1 MRFDQARSVPMVTW
15 SVNHPE
21 RKIKPGYFSRKHLQ
35 LPGIAGGF
43 AAHLF
48 LTGLRDDADL
58 IVQQSANRPSDVLGF
73 AAALAKIV
81 L

>member
-1 MRFDQARSVPMVTW
+1 MMTW
-15 SVNHPE
+15 SVNHPK
-21 RKIKPGYFSRKHLQ
+21 RKIKPIIFRILRE
-35 LPGIAGGF
+35 AF
-43 AAHLF
+43 ATSWICGWIRSAFF

-73 AAALAKIV
+73 AAAFAKIA

>member
-1 MRFDQARSVPMVTW
+1 MVTW

-21 RKIKPGYFSRKHLQ
+21 RKIKPAIFSESRGKHLQ

-43 AAHLF
+43 AAHFF
-48 LTGLRDDADL
+48 LTGLRDDTDL

-73 AAALAKIV
+73 AAALAKIA

>member
-1 MRFDQARSVPMVTW
+1 VSIIRREKS
-15 SVNHPE
+15 S
-21 RKIKPGYFSRKHLQ
+21 RLFSESRGKHLQ

-43 AAHLF
+43 AAHFF

-73 AAALAKIV
+73 AAALAKIA

>member
-1 MRFDQARSVPMVTW
+1 VECQSSGEKNQA
-15 SVNHPE
+15 
-21 RKIKPGYFSRKHLQ
+21 GYFPNLAGKHLQ
-35 LPGIAGGF
+35 LLGIARGF

-48 LTGLRDDADL
+48 LAGLRDDADL

>member
-1 MRFDQARSVPMVTW
+1 MVTW

-21 RKIKPGYFSRKHLQ
+21 RKINRPFFPNLAGSICNFLELR
-35 LPGIAGGF
+35 GGF
-43 AAHLF
+43 AAHFF
-48 LTGLRDDADL
+48 LTGLRDDTDL

-73 AAALAKIV
+73 AAALAKIA